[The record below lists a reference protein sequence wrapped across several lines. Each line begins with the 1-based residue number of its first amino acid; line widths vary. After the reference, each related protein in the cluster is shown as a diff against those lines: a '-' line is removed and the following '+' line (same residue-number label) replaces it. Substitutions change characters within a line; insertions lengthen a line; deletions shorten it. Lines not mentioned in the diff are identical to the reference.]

1 MLRYYSTHAT
11 ILFLVGVFNLCGSHA
26 SAQHRSD
33 ENLHI
38 QQVEVEATEL
48 SHEEAIETILQ
59 RLQDGE
65 QRGLLS
71 SYLLT
76 GHKAGGSFA
85 IINQD
90 GESNAADVVQIGLS
104 NLAVLHQQGNLNI
117 TLLEQLGDHNLFGA
131 WLTGDG
137 NYLDVRQE
145 GNDNIYLL
153 DFIGDNLN
161 HSVVQQGDGI
171 HATQIGSG
179 SQPFSIEQT
188 GSGMNIR
195 IEHNGP

>member
-1 MLRYYSTHAT
+1 MTLYLLLALPTVLPS
-11 ILFLVGVFNLCGSHA
+11 V
-26 SAQHRSD
+26 AQTSSLEED
-33 ENLHI
+33 LHV
-38 QQVEVEATEL
+38 QQVETQ
-48 SHEEAIETILQ
+48 ETQPMRQEVAAVLLDQ
-59 RLQDGE
+59 VQDGE